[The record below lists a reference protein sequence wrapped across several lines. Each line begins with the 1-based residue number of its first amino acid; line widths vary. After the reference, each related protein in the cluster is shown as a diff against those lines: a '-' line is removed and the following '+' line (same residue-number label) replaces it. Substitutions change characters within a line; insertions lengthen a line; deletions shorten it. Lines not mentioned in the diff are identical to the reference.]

1 MFPDDSWCKDTANL
15 KFQDATK
22 TQQICP
28 DHVKQCGYSE
38 IGKQKCF
45 FTCSEI
51 QRICKLILFRFI
63 YTCWMFKYF
72 QLMTLEMKWF
82 LGLVVE
88 NSIWTRSVRSSIKIV
103 SGRRCV
109 TVEQVYVILL
119 MF

>member
-45 FTCSEI
+45 FTCCEI
-51 QRICKLILFRFI
+51 QRNA
-63 YTCWMFKYF
+63 
-72 QLMTLEMKWF
+72 
-82 LGLVVE
+82 V
-88 NSIWTRSVRSSIKIV
+88 
-103 SGRRCV
+103 
-109 TVEQVYVILL
+109 
-119 MF
+119 